1 MIAINSISQF
11 FRQHPSRGN
20 LFRGFSKAAVMND
33 CRLAQDT
40 FVLRQLFD
48 KESWTYTYLLA
59 DYVAK
64 EAIIID
70 PVIEQVNR
78 DHSILKRL
86 GLNLLYCDDFVLA
99 NTHVHADHVT
109 GTGELKK
116 LIPTCESIISL
127 CSGAQAD
134 KYVKSGDEIQ
144 FGRYSVE
151 VRQTPGHTNGC
162 ITFVCHD
169 EAIAFTGD
177 CLLIGGCGRTDF
189 QEGDAE
195 TLYTSIHEQIFSL
208 PDYYKVYPA
217 HDYTGQTVST
227 IGEEKTYNP
236 RLSKSLDEFIEL
248 MNNLKLD
255 YPKKIDVALP
265 INLKCGIQDDL
276 VNND

>member
-1 MIAINSISQF
+1 MIAANCTRQL
-11 FRQHPSRGN
+11 FRQHRNCKN
-20 LFRGFSKAAVMND
+20 LFGGFSKATVMNN

-86 GLNLLYCDDFVLA
+86 GLNLLYCA

-116 LIPTCESIISL
+116 LIPSCESIISL

-189 QEGDAE
+189 QEGDAK
-195 TLYTSIHEQIFSL
+195 TLYSSVHEQIFSL

-236 RLSKSLDEFIEL
+236 RLTKSLDEFIEV
-248 MNNLKLD
+248 MDNLNLA

-265 INLKCGIQDDL
+265 INLKCGIQDEL
-276 VNND
+276 KNND

>member
-1 MIAINSISQF
+1 MIAANIKSQL
-11 FRQHPSRGN
+11 FRLHRNRGN
-20 LFRGFSKAAVMND
+20 LFGGFSKVTMMNN

-48 KESWTYTYLLA
+48 QESWTYTYLLA

-86 GLNLLYCDDFVLA
+86 GLNLLYCA

-116 LIPTCESIISL
+116 LIPSCESIISL

-134 KYVKSGDEIQ
+134 IYVKSGDEIQ

-162 ITFVCHD
+162 VTFVCHD

-189 QEGDAE
+189 QEGDPE
-195 TLYTSIHEQIFSL
+195 TLYSSVHEQIFSL

-236 RLSKSLDEFIEL
+236 RLSKSLDEFIKL
-248 MNNLKLD
+248 MNNLNLA

-265 INLKCGIQDDL
+265 MNLKCGIQDEL
-276 VNND
+276 KNND